1 MGKTTSGNAGNRAL
15 VLGLGRSGVA
25 AARLLQ
31 AQGMCVTVA
40 DQGGGSAAPEEAE
53 ALRADGVCILRNC
66 QDLPAGD
73 FEHCVV
79 IPGIDYQSA
88 WVKEM
93 DGRCADVISELE
105 LGWRHCRCPVLAVT
119 GTNGKSTL
127 TKLLSEMI
135 CASGQRAEPSG
146 NYGIPL
152 CSSAMRSG
160 SLDWIVAE
168 VSSFQLELVRDF
180 RPRIGIMLNLQP
192 DHLGRHGTMERY
204 LALKARMFANMGN
217 GDTALVYEVDDAR
230 IRAAAG
236 SGAPSWYRF
245 GASAACDAR
254 YEAVRHEITWKAD
267 GCDMRIPIAGTRFD
281 NPVTGLTA
289 AAAVGAGACCGLD
302 ARTMQRAIAGYVPL
316 PHRMEDA
323 GESGGIRFIDDSK
336 ATNLTAVQAALEMTS
351 EPVRLIAGGQF
362 KEKDANIIKEVLK
375 KRVSSVYLIG
385 ESAEVFASAWRN
397 DIPCRH
403 CGDLVTA
410 VHAAWQDACPGD
422 IILLSPGCASF
433 DQFRSY
439 ADRGERFK
447 DVVRCI
453 IGIREERRI

>member
-1 MGKTTSGNAGNRAL
+1 MEKTTSDSAGARAL

-25 AARLLQ
+25 AARLLK
-31 AQGMCVTVA
+31 AQGMRVTVV
-40 DQGGGSAAPEEAE
+40 DQGEGSAAPAEVE
-53 ALRADGVCILRNC
+53 ALRGEGVSMLRNC
-66 QDLPAGD
+66 RDLPEGPFAL
-73 FEHCVV
+73 CVV
-79 IPGIDYQSA
+79 SPGIDCQSA
-88 WVKEM
+88 WVQEM
-93 DGRCADVISELE
+93 TGRCGDVISELE
-105 LGWRHCRCPVLAVT
+105 LGWLHCRCPVLAVT

-135 CASGQRAEPSG
+135 CASGRRAEPSG

-152 CSSAMRSG
+152 CTSAMRSA

-204 LALKARMFANMGN
+204 LALKARMFANMGA

-236 SGAPSWYRF
+236 SGAPSWHRF
-245 GASAACDAR
+245 GASAGCDAR
-254 YEAVRHEITWKAD
+254 YDAVRHEVTWTVD
-267 GCDMRIPIAGTRFD
+267 GCAMRVPLTGTRFD

-302 ARTMQRAIAGYVPL
+302 AGTMLRAITGFVPL
-316 PHRMEDA
+316 AHRMEDA
-323 GESGGIRFIDDSK
+323 GVAGGIRFIDDSK

-375 KRVSSVYLIG
+375 KRVSSAYLIG
-385 ESAEVFASAWRN
+385 ESAEVFASAWRD

-403 CGDLVTA
+403 CGDLETA
-410 VHAAWQDACPGD
+410 VKAAWQDACPGD
-422 IILLSPGCASF
+422 IVLLSPGCASF

-453 IGIREERRI
+453 IGIREESRK